1 MKNFANLDGIKFFA
15 CAVALAS
22 LAACGG
28 GGDGGGSGAGAGATV
43 SGTAA
48 KGAML
53 VGATVEMTCA
63 NGATLSGTT
72 NGTGAYSA
80 QGNVAHP
87 CIGTATLG
95 SVKYRGVL
103 LSNGTANF
111 TPLTDMLVEV
121 VLAAAGSGTGSLTV
135 AQFIERVRSDATFA
149 KNVANSGNSYRT
161 AVLDAIKA
169 QLIAGG
175 KTAAEADAILAAAR
189 ASAFDAT
196 TFALGSDL
204 DKVLDNSAALLQ
216 DSNGNVKA
224 TVLAVAKSAG
234 DSLPLPGAAPTGA
247 TGGSS
252 S

>member
-1 MKNFANLDGIKFFA
+1 MKNFAKLDGVKFFA

-28 GGDGGGSGAGAGATV
+28 GGGDSGNGAGTGTTV

-53 VGATVEMTCA
+53 AGATVEMTCA
-63 NGATLSGTT
+63 NGAKLNGATNSNGVYSVSGEV
-72 NGTGAYSA
+72 AY
-80 QGNVAHP
+80 P
-87 CIGTATLG
+87 CIGSATLG

-103 LSNGTANF
+103 LSGGVANF

-121 VLAAAGSGTGSLTV
+121 VLAAAGSGNSSLTL

-149 KNVANSGNSYRT
+149 KNVVSAGNSYRT
-161 AVLDAIKA
+161 TVLDAIKA

-175 KTAAEADAILAAAR
+175 KTEAQADAILAAAR
-189 ASAFDAT
+189 SAAFDAT

-224 TVLAVAKSAG
+224 AIVAAVKALG
-234 DSLPLPGAAPTGA
+234 DSLPLPPSAPTGA